1 MCEKKDYSVRCW
13 DAFWQNW
20 VMIPVTN
27 LTRQEAIDKA
37 IELSQCYDCGEDGTQ
52 EMQVYVEC
60 VGGMTSQMI
69 GYVEYAFTGD
79 SIDGEIYDWVF
90 VESFS

>member
-1 MCEKKDYSVRCW
+1 MCNDRIYSVRCW

-20 VMIPVTN
+20 AMIPVTN

-37 IELSQCYDCGEDGTQ
+37 MELSQSYDCGVDGTQ

-60 VGGMTSQMI
+60 TGGMTCQMV
-69 GYVEYAFTGD
+69 GYVEYEFD
-79 SIDGEIYDWVF
+79 DGSLDWVF
-90 VESFS
+90 VESVS